1 MHRSLINLAAAIF
14 ATAVSTAAIEE
25 ERQALRGGGGG
36 GGAVGVEH
44 QQQQDDRDLMMCSNN
59 EDKVFRLDL
68 TTDGSGSSTSYIIE
82 QYDNGSWNKYV
93 EEKKHDDYTRYNR
106 RICVAP
112 GDYRLTISKSGNSCY
127 SAYLRGKKLND
138 NSGCGDSTSYFA
150 LGQSQFNEPPSSPNP
165 PPDTPNP
172 TMRPTPLPTP
182 LPTPRPVK
190 EVDTTPI
197 SGRIADCSSDERLVS
212 IEIKLDAFGEET
224 SWTLQNAQGNVLLRN
239 SRTYAPH
246 DYEIKDICLPPA
258 SNYALIVKD
267 PYDGICCEE
276 RDNCSNWREEKN
288 CVGYYKIIVD
298 GKEVLRAGEYIFGSK
313 KHVINLEPHTMTER
327 DTEWLEAHNERR
339 QKW

>member
-1 MHRSLINLAAAIF
+1 
-14 ATAVSTAAIEE
+14 
-25 ERQALRGGGGG
+25 
-36 GGAVGVEH
+36 
-44 QQQQDDRDLMMCSNN
+44 
-59 EDKVFRLDL
+59 
-68 TTDGSGSSTSYIIE
+68 
-82 QYDNGSWNKYV
+82 
-93 EEKKHDDYTRYNR
+93 
-106 RICVAP
+106 
-112 GDYRLTISKSGNSCY
+112 
-127 SAYLRGKKLND
+127 
-138 NSGCGDSTSYFA
+138 
-150 LGQSQFNEPPSSPNP
+150 
-165 PPDTPNP
+165 
-172 TMRPTPLPTP
+172 MRPTPLPTP

-197 SGRIADCSSDERLVS
+197 SGRIADCSSDEYHVS

-276 RDNCSNWREEKN
+276 RDNACSNWREEKN

-298 GKEVLRAGEYIFGSK
+298 GKEVLRAGEYINNGSK
-313 KHVINLEPHTMTER
+313 KHIFNLQPHTMTDR